1 MSPLDQKELAATI
14 RGLVERLGS
23 SVVGINSRGSGVVVG
38 NGLVLTNTHNLGGAE
53 TVVTFADGRQVEAT
67 VAGADID
74 GDLAVLRVDTTDIA
88 PFVEAEAEVELGTVV
103 FGLSRPGGRS
113 LRVTVGTVSSVDR
126 AFRGPR
132 GSRISGGVE
141 HTAPLP
147 RGSSG
152 GPIVDAE
159 GRLVGINT
167 HRVDSGF
174 YLALPTGTD
183 FRRFVERA
191 AAGEVT
197 ARRSLGIAVVPPAA
211 ARRMRIAVGLP
222 AVEAPLIRAL
232 DENGPAARAGLRRGD
247 QILRAGDVAVST
259 VEDLQRVLAET
270 GSMLSLRILRGTEEI
285 DVQVDF
291 DSTEAPGG
299 EA

>member
-1 MSPLDQKELAATI
+1 MSLDHQELAATI
-14 RGLVERLGS
+14 RGLADRLGP
-23 SVVGINSRGSGVVVG
+23 SVVGVSSRGCGVVVG
-38 NGLVLTNTHNLGGAE
+38 DGLVITNTHNLSGAE

-74 GDLAVLRVDTTDIA
+74 GDLAVLRVDTAGIA
-88 PFVEAEAEVELGTVV
+88 PFTEAEADVELGDVV

-132 GSRISGGVE
+132 GSRITGGVE

-152 GPIVDAE
+152 GPIVDAG

-174 YLALPTGTD
+174 YLALPTGAD

-191 AAGEVT
+191 AAGEVAT
-197 ARRSLGIAVVPPAA
+197 RRSLGIAVVPPAA
-211 ARRMRIAVGLP
+211 ARRMRVAVGLP
-222 AVEAPLIRAL
+222 PVEAPLIRGL
-232 DENGPAARAGLRRGD
+232 DEDGPAGRAGLRRGD
-247 QILRAGDVAVST
+247 QILRAGDVTITT
-259 VEDLQRVLAET
+259 VEDLQRVLADA
-270 GSMLSLRILRGTEEI
+270 GSTLALRILRGTDEI

-291 DSTEAPGG
+291 DSTDASGG